1 MTDDADPKTFY
12 ESSED
17 DAGEFGSKK
26 PQLNAKKPAIMDS
39 DHRLLL
45 RNARPL
51 LNSRNAAVRVIAYL
65 SSFDMQVS
73 HFRNEN
79 LCVYM

>member
-1 MTDDADPKTFY
+1 MTDEVDPKAFY
-12 ESSED
+12 ESSEE

-26 PQLNAKKPAIMDS
+26 PQLNVRKPAIMDS

-51 LNSRNAAVRVIAYL
+51 LNSRNAAVSL
-65 SSFDMQVS
+65 QS
-73 HFRNEN
+73 
-79 LCVYM
+79 